1 MSRYLSGFGSQ
12 IKACVGD
19 EIAMKEYQTE
29 NIRNVALVGHQS
41 CGKTSLVEAFLHSTG
56 ATSRMGHISESNM
69 VSDWDDEEKERGLS
83 LSTSLVPV
91 EFNDIKI
98 NVLDTPGFT
107 DFQGEL
113 KNAILAA
120 DSVIVVVDAVAGVE
134 VGTELAWE
142 YARISEQPII
152 VVINKMDRDNANYEV
167 VLDQLRSQFD
177 DYKFIPI
184 MLPVGQQADF
194 EGVANALTQKAYLG
208 AGADRSDLPDA
219 YADALEE
226 AHMELMEAAAE
237 ADDELLEKYFEEE
250 TLSFDEIRD
259 GMRKA
264 SRSPELK
271 TVPVFTASA
280 TENIGTIPLLEALVA
295 YTTAPNER
303 RVNIMR
309 GEEADVLGSPHAD
322 DDPLVAYVFKTLNDR
337 FVGTLNYFRIFSGT
351 ISSDGRYTNSNSGAD
366 ERFNSLFVMRGKEQL
381 PINTLHAGDIGVVA
395 KLTETK
401 TGDTFV
407 DADSNVRVVA
417 PDFPAPL
424 YMLAVAPRGQADSA
438 KMGPTLSNL
447 CDADPTL
454 RWRQDGDTRQTV
466 LEGMGQIHL
475 DVTLKRAEAL
485 GVGIDTDMPKV
496 PYRETITGNAESSY
510 THKKQTGGAGQYGRV
525 DLKIEPTIE
534 GFEFE
539 SSVFGGAISQQFVSS
554 TEKGI
559 RAVLPDGVIAG
570 FPVERVKVNV
580 FDGKEHPVDSK
591 DIAFQIAGREA
602 FREAFRK
609 AKPVLLE
616 PIMDVKITVPE
627 SMMGDIMSDLN
638 TRRGRVQGMD
648 TIGIKSVVT
657 AEVPLAE
664 MLRYGN
670 DLRSM
675 TGGRGIYTM
684 DFNRYDRVPSYV
696 QDDIIAEV
704 KAEAA
709 Q

>member
-1 MSRYLSGFGSQ
+1 M
-12 IKACVGD
+12 KA
-19 EIAMKEYQTE
+19 YQTE

-41 CGKTSLVEAFLHSTG
+41 CGKTSLVEALLYSTG
-56 ATSRMGHISESNM
+56 ATTRMGHISEKNM
-69 VSDWDDEEKERGLS
+69 ISDWDDEERERGLS
-83 LSTSLVPV
+83 LSTSLAPV
-91 EFNDIKI
+91 EFDNVKI
-98 NVLDTPGFT
+98 NIMDTPGFT

-113 KNAILAA
+113 KNAILVA
-120 DSVIVVVDAVAGVE
+120 DSVVVVVDAVSGVE

-142 YARISEQPII
+142 YARATEQPVI
-152 VVINKMDRDNANYEV
+152 VVINKMDRENANFEQ
-167 VLDQLRSQFD
+167 VLEQLRSQFE
-177 DYKFIPI
+177 DYKFIPV
-184 MLPVGQQADF
+184 MLPIGAQADF
-194 EGVANALTQKAYLG
+194 KGVANALTQKAYYQEG
-208 AGADRSDLPDA
+208 ATPADLPDE

-226 AHMELMEAAAE
+226 ANMELMEAAAE

-250 TLSFDEIRD
+250 TLSFDEIRQ
-259 GMRKA
+259 GMRQA

-271 TVPVFTASA
+271 TVPVFATSA
-280 TENIGTIPLLEALVA
+280 TENIGTVPLLEALVA
-295 YTTAPNER
+295 YASSPAER

-309 GEEADVLGSPHAD
+309 GDDPDVLQPPQSD
-322 DDPLVAYVFKTLNDR
+322 EDPLAAYVFKTLNDR
-337 FVGTLNYFRIFSGT
+337 YVGTLNYFRIFSGA
-351 ISSDGRYTNSNSGAD
+351 ISSDGRNLNGNSGAE
-366 ERFNSLFVMRGKEQL
+366 ERFNSLFVMRGKEQM
-381 PINTLHAGDIGVVA
+381 PVDKLHAGDIGVVA
-395 KLTETK
+395 KLTNTK

-407 DADSNVRVVA
+407 DADASIRVA
-417 PDFPAPL
+417 KPDFPAPL
-424 YMLAVAPRGQADSA
+424 YMLAVTPRAQADSA

-447 CDADPTL
+447 CDSDPTL

-475 DVTLKRAEAL
+475 EVTLKRAESL
-485 GVGIDTDMPKV
+485 GVNIDTDMPRV
-496 PYRETITGNAESSY
+496 PYRETITSNAEASY

-525 DLKIEPTIE
+525 DLKVEPNPE

-570 FPVERVKVNV
+570 FPVERVKVNI

-602 FREAFRK
+602 FRDAFRK

-627 SMMGDIMSDLN
+627 TMMGDVMSDLN

-648 TIGIKSVVT
+648 TIGFKSVVT

-675 TGGRGIYTM
+675 SGGRGIYTM
-684 DFNRYDRVPSYV
+684 DFNRYDRVPTYV
-696 QDDIIAEV
+696 QDEIIAEV
-704 KAEAA
+704 QAAAA

>member
-1 MSRYLSGFGSQ
+1 M
-12 IKACVGD
+12 KA
-19 EIAMKEYQTE
+19 YQTE

-41 CGKTSLVEAFLHSTG
+41 CGKTSLVEALLFCTG
-56 ATSRMGHISESNM
+56 ATTRMGHISEKNM
-69 VSDWDDEEKERGLS
+69 LSDWDDEEKERGLS
-83 LSTSLVPV
+83 LSTSLAPV
-91 EFNDIKI
+91 EFNDVKI
-98 NVLDTPGFT
+98 NILDTPGFT

-113 KNAILAA
+113 KNAIMVA
-120 DSVIVVVDAVAGVE
+120 DSVVVVVDAVSGVE

-142 YARISEQPII
+142 YARASEQPIM
-152 VVINKMDRDNANYEV
+152 VVINKMDRDNANFEQ
-167 VLDQLRSQFD
+167 VLEQLRSQFEE
-177 DYKFIPI
+177 YKFIPV
-184 MLPVGQQADF
+184 MLPLGEGASF
-194 EGVANALTQKAYLG
+194 TGVANALTQKAYLAEG
-208 AGADRSDLPDA
+208 AEPSELPA
-219 YADALEE
+219 EYADALEE
-226 AHMELMEAAAE
+226 ANMELMEAAAE
-237 ADDELLEKYFEEE
+237 ADDDLLEKYFEEE
-250 TLSFDEIRD
+250 MLSFDEVRQ
-259 GMRKA
+259 GMRQA

-271 TVPVFTASA
+271 TVPVFATSA
-280 TENIGTIPLLEALVA
+280 TENIGTVPLMEALVA
-295 YTTAPNER
+295 YASSPAER

-309 GEEADVLGSPHAD
+309 GDEPDVLQPPQAD
-322 DDPLVAYVFKTLNDR
+322 DNPLAAYVFKTLNDR

-351 ISSDGRYTNSNSGAD
+351 ISSDGRNLNASSGAD
-366 ERFNSLFVMRGKEQL
+366 ERFNSLFVMRGKEQM
-381 PINTLHAGDIGVVA
+381 PMKVLHAGDIGVVA
-395 KLTETK
+395 KLTNTK

-407 DADSNVRVVA
+407 DSDASIRVIA

-424 YMLAVAPRGQADSA
+424 YMLAVAPRAQADSA

-475 DVTLKRAEAL
+475 EVTLQRAASL
-485 GVGIDTDMPKV
+485 GVNIDTDMPKV

-525 DLKIEPTIE
+525 DLKVEPAPE

-539 SSVFGGAISQQFVSS
+539 SSVFGGAISQQFVAS

-570 FPVERVKVNV
+570 FPVERIKVNV

-648 TIGIKSVVT
+648 TIGFKSVVT
-657 AEVPLAE
+657 AEAPLAE

-675 TGGRGIYTM
+675 TGGRGIYAM
-684 DFNRYDRVPSYV
+684 DFNRYDRVPAYV
-696 QDDIIAEV
+696 QDDIIAAVE
-704 KAEAA
+704 AETA
-709 Q
+709 

>member
-1 MSRYLSGFGSQ
+1 MN
-12 IKACVGD
+12 
-19 EIAMKEYQTE
+19 EYQSE
-29 NIRNVALVGHQS
+29 KIRNVALVGHQS
-41 CGKTSLVEAFLHSTG
+41 CGKTSLVEALLFSCG
-56 ATSRMGHISESNM
+56 ATTRLGNISEGNM
-69 VSDWDDEEKERGLS
+69 VSDWDDEEKDRGLS

-91 EFNDIKI
+91 EFDETKI

-113 KNAILAA
+113 KNAIRVA
-120 DSVIVVVDAVAGVE
+120 DAVIVVVDAVSGVE

-142 YARISEQPII
+142 YARAYEQPII
-152 VVINKMDRDNANYEV
+152 VVINKMDRDNANYEE
-167 VLDQLRSQFD
+167 VLEQLRNQFD
-177 DYKFIPI
+177 DYKFVPI
-184 MLPVGQQADF
+184 MLPIGQEADF
-194 EGVANALTQKAYLG
+194 KGVANALTQKAYYE
-208 AGADRSDLPDA
+208 AGSERSDLPDD
-219 YADALEE
+219 YVDDLEE

-237 ADDELLEKYFEEE
+237 ADDALLEKYFEEE
-250 TLSFDEIRD
+250 TLSFDEIRE

-271 TVPVFTASA
+271 TVPVFAASS

-295 YTTAPNER
+295 YTTAPTER
-303 RVNIMR
+303 SVRITR
-309 GEEADVLGSPHAD
+309 GDELDVLEDPHSD
-322 DDPLVAYVFKTLNDR
+322 DGPLAAYVFKTLNDR

-351 ISSDGRYTNSNSGAD
+351 MSNDGRYHNANSGED
-366 ERFNSLFVMRGKEQL
+366 ERFNSLFVMRGKEQI
-381 PINTLHAGDIGVVA
+381 PVQTLHAGDIGVVA
-395 KLTETK
+395 KLTDTK
-401 TGDTFV
+401 TGDTF
-407 DADSNVRVVA
+407 ADNGSEVRIA
-417 PDFPAPL
+417 PPEFPAPL
-424 YMLAVAPRGQADSA
+424 YMVAVAPRAQADSA

-454 RWRQDGDTRQTV
+454 RWRQDRDTRQTV

-475 DVTLKRAEAL
+475 DVTLKRAASL
-485 GVGIDTDMPKV
+485 GVNIDTDMPKV

-525 DLKIEPTIE
+525 DLKVEPAGE

-559 RAVLPDGVIAG
+559 RGVLSDGVIAG
-570 FPVERVKVNV
+570 YPVERVKVIV

-602 FREAFRK
+602 FRAAFRK

-616 PIMDVKITVPE
+616 PIMDVRITVPE
-627 SMMGDIMSDLN
+627 AMMGDIMSDLN

-648 TIGIKSVVT
+648 TVGFKSVVT

-684 DFNRYDRVPSYV
+684 DFNRYDRVPTYV
-696 QDDIIAEV
+696 QEEIVAEV
-704 KAEAA
+704 EAA
-709 Q
+709 AEQ

>member
-1 MSRYLSGFGSQ
+1 
-12 IKACVGD
+12 
-19 EIAMKEYQTE
+19 MKEYQTE
-29 NIRNVALVGHQS
+29 NIRNVALVGHQG
-41 CGKTSLVEAFLHSTG
+41 CGKTSLVEALLYSTG
-56 ATSRMGHISESNM
+56 ATTRMGHISENNM
-69 VSDWDDEEKERGLS
+69 ISDWDDEERERGLS
-83 LSTSLVPV
+83 LSTSLVPI
-91 EFNDIKI
+91 EFDDVKI
-98 NVLDTPGFT
+98 NIMDTPGFT

-113 KNAILAA
+113 RNAILVA
-120 DSVIVVVDAVAGVE
+120 DSVVVVVDAVSGVE

-142 YARISEQPII
+142 YARASEQPVI
-152 VVINKMDRDNANYEV
+152 VVINKMDRENANYEQ
-167 VLDQLRSQFD
+167 VLEQLQSQFE
-177 DYKFIPI
+177 DYKFIPV
-184 MLPVGQQADF
+184 MLPIGAGAGFNGVG
-194 EGVANALTQKAYLG
+194 NALTQKAYFAEG
-208 AGADRSDLPDA
+208 ATPADLPA
-219 YADALEE
+219 EYADALEE
-226 AHMELMEAAAE
+226 ANMELMEAAAE

-250 TLSFDEIRD
+250 TLSFDEIRR
-259 GMRKA
+259 GMRLA

-271 TVPVFTASA
+271 TVPVFATSA
-280 TENIGTIPLLEALVA
+280 TENIGTVPLLEALVA
-295 YTTAPNER
+295 YASSPAER

-309 GEEADVLGSPHAD
+309 GDDADVMQPPQCD
-322 DDPLVAYVFKTLNDR
+322 DAPLAAYVFKTLNDR
-337 FVGTLNYFRIFSGT
+337 YVGTLNYFRIFSGT
-351 ISSDGRYTNSNSGAD
+351 ISSDGRNLNGNSGTE

-381 PINTLHAGDIGVVA
+381 PVSKLYAGDIGVVA
-395 KLTETK
+395 KLTNTK

-407 DADSNVRVVA
+407 DSDASIRVA
-417 PDFPAPL
+417 KPDFPAPL
-424 YMLAVAPRGQADSA
+424 YMLAVAPRAQTDSA
-438 KMGPTLSNL
+438 KMGPTLSSL

-475 DVTLKRAEAL
+475 EVTLKRAESL
-485 GVGIDTDMPKV
+485 GVNIDTDMPRV
-496 PYRETITGNAESSY
+496 PYRETITSNAESSY

-525 DLKIEPTIE
+525 DLKVEPTPE

-539 SSVFGGAISQQFVSS
+539 SSVFGGAISQQFVAS

-570 FPVERVKVNV
+570 YPVERVKVNI

-602 FREAFRK
+602 FRAAFRK

-627 SMMGDIMSDLN
+627 TMMGDIMSDLN

-648 TIGIKSVVT
+648 TIGFKSVVT

-675 TGGRGIYTM
+675 SGGRGIYTM
-684 DFNRYDRVPSYV
+684 DFNRYDRVPGYV
-696 QDDIIAEV
+696 QDEIIAEV
-704 KAEAA
+704 EAA
-709 Q
+709 AAQ

>member
-1 MSRYLSGFGSQ
+1 
-12 IKACVGD
+12 
-19 EIAMKEYQTE
+19 MKEYQTE
-29 NIRNVALVGHQS
+29 NIRNVALVGHQG
-41 CGKTSLVEAFLHSTG
+41 CGKTSLVEALLYSTG
-56 ATSRMGHISESNM
+56 ASTRMGNISEKNM
-69 VSDWDDEEKERGLS
+69 ISDWDDEERERGLS
-83 LSTSLVPV
+83 LSTSLAPV
-91 EFNDIKI
+91 EFNDVKI

-113 KNAILAA
+113 RNSILAA
-120 DSVIVVVDAVAGVE
+120 DSVVVVVDAVSGVE

-142 YARISEQPII
+142 YARASEQPII
-152 VVINKMDRDNANYEV
+152 VVINKMDRENVDFDA
-167 VLDQLRSQFD
+167 VLEQLRLQFD
-177 DYKFIPI
+177 DYKFIPV
-184 MLPVGQQADF
+184 MLPIGAESDF
-194 EGVANALTQKAYLG
+194 KGVANALTQKAYYE
-208 AGADRSDLPDA
+208 AGADRADLPAD
-219 YADALEE
+219 YADDVEA
-226 AHMELMEAAAE
+226 AHMELLEAAAE

-250 TLSFDEIRD
+250 TLSFDEIRE
-259 GMRKA
+259 GLRKA

-271 TVPVFTASA
+271 TVPVFATSA
-280 TENIGTIPLLEALVA
+280 TKNIGTIPLLEALMH
-295 YTTAPNER
+295 YTSSPAER
-303 RVNIMR
+303 RVKVTR
-309 GEEADVLGSPHAD
+309 GDEAALLTPPHSDA
-322 DDPLVAYVFKTLNDR
+322 DPLVAYVFKTINDR
-337 FVGTLNYFRIFSGT
+337 YVGTLNYFRVFSGT
-351 ISSDGRYTNSNSGAD
+351 ISSDGRNLNANSGAM

-381 PINTLHAGDIGVVA
+381 PVAKLHAGDIGVVA
-395 KLTETK
+395 KLSATK

-407 DADSNVRVVA
+407 DTDTEVRVTA
-417 PDFPAPL
+417 PEFPAPL
-424 YMLAVAPRGQADSA
+424 YMLAVRPRAQADSA

-475 DVTLKRAEAL
+475 DVMLKRAESL
-485 GVGIDTDMPKV
+485 GVNIDTDMPKV
-496 PYRETITGNAESSY
+496 PYRETITADAESSY

-525 DLKIEPTIE
+525 DLKVEPTPE
-534 GFEFE
+534 AFEFE
-539 SSVFGGAISQQFVSS
+539 SSVFGGAISQQFVAS

-602 FREAFRK
+602 FRAAFRK

-616 PIMDVKITVPE
+616 PIMDVRITVPE
-627 SMMGDIMSDLN
+627 TMMGDIMSDLN

-648 TIGIKSVVT
+648 TIGIKSIVT

-675 TGGRGIYTM
+675 TGGRGIYAM
-684 DFNRYDRVPSYV
+684 DFNRYDRVPTHV
-696 QDDIIAEV
+696 QEDIIKAVEAESN
-704 KAEAA
+704 
-709 Q
+709 

>member
-1 MSRYLSGFGSQ
+1 
-12 IKACVGD
+12 
-19 EIAMKEYQTE
+19 MKEYQTE

-41 CGKTSLVEAFLHSTG
+41 CGKTSLVEALLYCTG
-56 ATSRMGHISESNM
+56 ATTRMGNISESNM
-69 VSDWDDEEKERGLS
+69 VSDWDEEERERGLS

-91 EFNDIKI
+91 EFNDFKI

-113 KNAILAA
+113 RNSILAA
-120 DSVIVVVDAVAGVE
+120 DSVIVVVDAVSGVE

-142 YARISEQPII
+142 YARASEQPII
-152 VVINKMDRDNANYEV
+152 VVINKMDRDNADYDT
-167 VLDQLRSQFD
+167 VLEQLRGQFE

-184 MLPVGQQADF
+184 MLPIGQEASF
-194 EGVANALTQKAYLG
+194 KGVANALTQKAYYE
-208 AGADRSDLPDA
+208 AGGERSDLPDE
-219 YADALEE
+219 YADALEM
-226 AHMELMEAAAE
+226 AHMELLEAAAE
-237 ADDELLEKYFEEE
+237 ADDALLEKYFEEE
-250 TLSFDEIRD
+250 TLSFEEIRE

-264 SRSPELK
+264 SRSPDLK
-271 TVPVFTASA
+271 TVPVFVTSA
-280 TENIGTIPLLEALVA
+280 TQNIGTIPLLEALVA
-295 YTTAPNER
+295 YTSSPADR
-303 RVNIMR
+303 RVYVTR
-309 GEEADVLGSPHAD
+309 AEEPEQLQPPHSD
-322 DDPLVAYVFKTLNDR
+322 GDPLVAYVFKTLNDR

-351 ISSDGRYTNSNSGAD
+351 ISSDGRNINANSGSD
-366 ERFNSLFVMRGKEQL
+366 ERFNSLFVMSGKEQL
-381 PINTLHAGDIGVVA
+381 PVKKLQAGDIGVVA
-395 KLTETK
+395 KLTATK

-407 DADSNVRVVA
+407 DSDTSLRVTT

-424 YMLAVAPRGQADSA
+424 YMLAVTPRTQADSA

-475 DVTLKRAEAL
+475 EVTLKRAEAL
-485 GVGIDTDMPKV
+485 GVSIDTDMPRV
-496 PYRETITGNAESSY
+496 PYRETITSNAESSY

-525 DLKIEPTIE
+525 DLKVEPVPE
-534 GFEFE
+534 GFEFV

-554 TEKGI
+554 SEKGI
-559 RAVLPDGVIAG
+559 RAVLPTGVIAG
-570 FPVERVKVNV
+570 FPVERIKVIV

-602 FREAFRK
+602 FRAAFRK
-609 AKPVLLE
+609 ANPVLLE

-648 TIGIKSVVT
+648 TIGNKSVVT

-684 DFNRYDRVPSYV
+684 DFNRYDRMPTYI
-696 QDDIIAEV
+696 QDEIIAEV
-704 KAEAA
+704 EAGTE
-709 Q
+709 

>member
-1 MSRYLSGFGSQ
+1 
-12 IKACVGD
+12 
-19 EIAMKEYQTE
+19 MKEYQTG

-41 CGKTSLVEAFLHSTG
+41 CGKTSLVEALLYNTG
-56 ATSRMGHISESNM
+56 ATTRMGHISEKNM
-69 VSDWDDEEKERGLS
+69 VSDWDDEERERGLS
-83 LSTSLVPV
+83 LSTSLAPV
-91 EFNDIKI
+91 EFNDVKI
-98 NVLDTPGFT
+98 NIMDTPGFT

-113 KNAILAA
+113 KNSILVA
-120 DSVIVVVDAVAGVE
+120 DSVVVVVDAVSGVE

-142 YARISEQPII
+142 YARATEQPVM
-152 VVINKMDRDNANYEV
+152 VVINKMDRENANFDQ
-167 VLDQLRSQFD
+167 VLEQLRSQFE
-177 DYKFIPI
+177 DYKFIPV
-184 MLPVGQQADF
+184 MLPIGAEGNFQGVG
-194 EGVANALTQKAYLG
+194 NALTQKAYFAEG
-208 AGADRSDLPDA
+208 SSPAELPDE
-219 YADALEE
+219 YADSLEE
-226 AHMELMEAAAE
+226 ANMELMEAAAE

-250 TLSFDEIRD
+250 TLSFDEIRE

-271 TVPVFTASA
+271 TVPVFAASA
-280 TENIGTIPLLEALVA
+280 TENIGTVPLMEALVA
-295 YTTAPNER
+295 YAASPAER

-309 GEEADVLGSPHAD
+309 GDDSDVLPPPQTDGA
-322 DDPLVAYVFKTLNDR
+322 PLAAYVFKTLNDR

-351 ISSDGRYTNSNSGAD
+351 ISSDGRNLNGNSGTE
-366 ERFNSLFVMRGKEQL
+366 ERFNSLFVMRGKEQM
-381 PINTLHAGDIGVVA
+381 PVDKLHAGDIGVVA
-395 KLTETK
+395 KLTNTK

-407 DADSNVRVVA
+407 DSDASIRVA
-417 PDFPAPL
+417 KPDFPAPL
-424 YMLAVAPRGQADSA
+424 YMLAVTPRAQADSA

-475 DVTLKRAEAL
+475 EVTLKRAESL
-485 GVGIDTDMPKV
+485 GVNIDTDMPKV
-496 PYRETITGNAESSY
+496 PYRETITSNAESSY

-525 DLKIEPTIE
+525 DLKVEPTPE

-539 SSVFGGAISQQFVSS
+539 SSVFGGAISQQFVAS

-570 FPVERVKVNV
+570 YPVERVKVNV

-627 SMMGDIMSDLN
+627 TMMGDVMSDLN

-648 TIGIKSVVT
+648 TMGFRSVVT

-675 TGGRGIYTM
+675 SGGRGIYTM
-684 DFNRYDRVPSYV
+684 DFNRYDRVPTYV
-696 QDDIIAEV
+696 QDEIIAEV
-704 KAEAA
+704 EAA
-709 Q
+709 AAQ

>member
-1 MSRYLSGFGSQ
+1 M
-12 IKACVGD
+12 KA
-19 EIAMKEYQTE
+19 YQTE

-41 CGKTSLVEAFLHSTG
+41 CGKTSLVEALLYSTG
-56 ATSRMGHISESNM
+56 ATTRMGHISEKNM
-69 VSDWDDEEKERGLS
+69 ISDWDDEERERGLS
-83 LSTSLVPV
+83 LSTTLAPV
-91 EFNDIKI
+91 EFNDVKI
-98 NVLDTPGFT
+98 NILDTPGFT

-113 KNAILAA
+113 KNSILVA
-120 DSVIVVVDAVAGVE
+120 DSVVVVVDAVSGVE

-142 YARISEQPII
+142 YARVTEQPVI
-152 VVINKMDRDNANYEV
+152 VVINKMDRENADFEQ
-167 VLDQLRSQFD
+167 VLEQLRSQFE
-177 DYKFIPI
+177 DYKFIPV
-184 MLPVGQQADF
+184 MLPIGAEADF
-194 EGVANALTQKAYLG
+194 KGVGNALTQKAYYEEG
-208 AGADRSDLPDA
+208 STPADLPA
-219 YADALEE
+219 EYADALEE
-226 AHMELMEAAAE
+226 ANMELMEAAAE

-250 TLSFDEIRD
+250 TLSFDEIRE

-271 TVPVFTASA
+271 TVPVFATSA
-280 TENIGTIPLLEALVA
+280 TENIGAVPLLEALVA
-295 YTTAPNER
+295 YASSPAER

-309 GEEADVLGSPHAD
+309 GGDPDVLQPPQSD
-322 DDPLVAYVFKTLNDR
+322 DDPLAAYVFKTLNDR
-337 FVGTLNYFRIFSGT
+337 FVGTLNYFRIFAGA
-351 ISSDGRYTNSNSGAD
+351 ISSDGRNLNGNSGTV

-381 PINTLHAGDIGVVA
+381 PVDKLHAGDIGVVA
-395 KLTETK
+395 KLTNTK

-407 DADSNVRVVA
+407 DSDDGIRVA
-417 PDFPAPL
+417 KPDFPAPL
-424 YMLAVAPRGQADSA
+424 YMLAVTPRAQADSA

-447 CDADPTL
+447 CDSDPTL

-475 DVTLKRAEAL
+475 EVTLKRAESL
-485 GVGIDTDMPKV
+485 GVNIDTHMPKV
-496 PYRETITGNAESSY
+496 PYRETITSNAESSY

-525 DLKIEPTIE
+525 DLKVEPTPE

-539 SSVFGGAISQQFVSS
+539 SSIFGGAISQQFVAS

-570 FPVERVKVNV
+570 YPVERVKVNI

-602 FREAFRK
+602 FRDAFRK

-616 PIMDVKITVPE
+616 PIMDVRITVPE
-627 SMMGDIMSDLN
+627 TMMGDVMSDLN

-648 TIGIKSVVT
+648 TIGFKSVVT

-675 TGGRGIYTM
+675 SGGRGIYTM
-684 DFNRYDRVPSYV
+684 DFNRYDRVPAYV
-696 QDDIIAEV
+696 QDEIIAEV
-704 KAEAA
+704 AAAAA

>member
-1 MSRYLSGFGSQ
+1 MN
-12 IKACVGD
+12 
-19 EIAMKEYQTE
+19 EYQSDK
-29 NIRNVALVGHQS
+29 IRNVALVGHQS
-41 CGKTSLVEAFLHSTG
+41 SGKTSLVEALLYSTG
-56 ATSRMGHISESNM
+56 ASTRQGHISEQNM
-69 VSDWDDEEKERGLS
+69 ISDWDDEERERGLS
-83 LSTSLVPV
+83 LSTSLAPV
-91 EFNDIKI
+91 EFQDYKI
-98 NVLDTPGFT
+98 NIMDTPGFT

-113 KNAILAA
+113 KNAILVA
-120 DSVIVVVDAVAGVE
+120 DSVIVVIDAVAGVE

-142 YARISEQPII
+142 FARLCEQPII
-152 VVINKMDRDNANYEV
+152 VVINKMDRENADYEG
-167 VLDQLRSQFD
+167 VLDQLRGQFD
-177 DYKFIPI
+177 DYKFIPVA
-184 MLPVGQQADF
+184 LPINQGGAF
-194 EGVANALTQKAYLG
+194 TGIANALTQKAYFG
-208 AGADRSDLPDA
+208 VGEERADLPGD

-226 AHMELMEAAAE
+226 ANMELMEAAAE
-237 ADDELLEKYFEEE
+237 ADDALLEKYFEEE
-250 TLSFDEIRD
+250 TLSFDEIRA

-264 SRSPELK
+264 SQSPVLK
-271 TVPVFTASA
+271 TVPVFAASA

-295 YTTAPNER
+295 YTTAPAER
-303 RVNIMR
+303 SVNIQR
-309 GEEADVLGSPHAD
+309 GDEADTLAAPQTDS
-322 DDPLVAYVFKTLNDR
+322 DPLVAYVFKTLNDR
-337 FVGTLNYFRIFSGT
+337 FVGTLNYFRIFAGS
-351 ISSDGRYTNSNSGAD
+351 ISSDGRNINARSGVD
-366 ERFNSLFVMRGKEQL
+366 ERFNALFTMRGKEQF
-381 PINTLHAGDIGVVA
+381 PAKVLHAGDIGVVA
-395 KLTETK
+395 KLSDTK

-407 DADSNVRVVA
+407 DQDTSLQVVA

-424 YMLAVAPRGQADSA
+424 YMLAVNPRGQADSA

-475 DVTLKRAEAL
+475 EVTLKRAESL
-485 GVGIDTDMPKV
+485 GVHIDTTMPKV

-525 DLKIEPTIE
+525 DLKVAPADE

-570 FPVERVKVNV
+570 FPVERIKVNV

-602 FREAFRK
+602 FRAAFRK

-616 PIMDVKITVPE
+616 PIMDVRITVPE
-627 SMMGDIMSDLN
+627 TMMGDIMSDLN

-648 TIGIKSVVT
+648 TVGIKSVVT

-684 DFNRYDRVPSYV
+684 DFNRYDRVPTYV
-696 QDDIIAEV
+696 QDEIIAA
-704 KAEAA
+704 AEAEDD
-709 Q
+709 

>member
-1 MSRYLSGFGSQ
+1 
-12 IKACVGD
+12 
-19 EIAMKEYQTE
+19 MKEYQSE

-41 CGKTSLVEAFLHSTG
+41 CGKTSLVEALLYCSG
-56 ATSRMGHISESNM
+56 ATTRLGHISEGNM
-69 VSDWDDEEKERGLS
+69 VSDWEDEERERGLS
-83 LSTSLVPV
+83 LSTALVPV
-91 EFNDIKI
+91 EFDDTKI

-113 KNAILAA
+113 KNAICAA
-120 DSVIVVVDAVAGVE
+120 DAVIVVVDAVSGVE
-134 VGTELAWE
+134 VGTELAWD
-142 YARISEQPII
+142 YARTYEQPII
-152 VVINKMDRDNANYEV
+152 AVINKMDRDNADFDEA
-167 VLDQLRSQFD
+167 LDQLRGQFG
-177 DYKFIPI
+177 DYKFVPV
-184 MLPVGQQADF
+184 MLPIGGEAKF
-194 EGVANALTQKAYLG
+194 KGVANALNQKALLG
-208 AGADRSDLPDA
+208 AGGERSDLPDE

-226 AHMELMEAAAE
+226 AHMDLMEAAAE
-237 ADDELLEKYFEEE
+237 ADDDLLEKYFEEE
-250 TLSFDEIRD
+250 TLSADEIRD

-264 SRSPELK
+264 SRSPDLK
-271 TVPVFTASA
+271 TVPVFATSA
-280 TENIGTIPLLEALVA
+280 TENIGTIPLMEALIA
-295 YTTAPNER
+295 YTAAPTER
-303 RVNIMR
+303 QINIMR
-309 GEEADVLGSPHAD
+309 GEEADVMEAPQSDEG
-322 DDPLVAYVFKTLNDR
+322 PLAAYVFKTLNDR

-351 ISSDGRYTNSNSGAD
+351 ISSDGRYHNANSGAS

-381 PINTLHAGDIGVVA
+381 PATVLHAGDIGVVA
-395 KLTETK
+395 KLNETK

-407 DADSNVRVVA
+407 DAGSDIRVAA
-417 PDFPAPL
+417 PEFPAPL
-424 YMLAVAPRGQADSA
+424 YMVAVAPRAQADSA

-454 RWRQDGDTRQTV
+454 RWRQDADTRQTV

-475 DVTLKRAEAL
+475 DVTLKRAESL
-485 GVGIDTDMPKV
+485 GVNIDTDMPKV

-525 DLKIEPTIE
+525 DLKVEPSGE
-534 GFEFE
+534 NFEFE
-539 SSVFGGAISQQFVSS
+539 SSVFGGAISQQFVAS

-559 RAVLPDGVIAG
+559 RAVLADGVIAG
-570 FPVERVKVNV
+570 YPVERIKVNV

-602 FREAFRK
+602 FRAAFRK

-616 PIMDVKITVPE
+616 PIMDVKIIVPE
-627 SMMGDIMSDLN
+627 TMMGDIMSDLN

-648 TIGIKSVVT
+648 TVGIKSVVT

-684 DFNRYDRVPSYV
+684 LFNRYDRVPSYV
-696 QDDIIAEV
+696 QDELV
-704 KAEAA
+704 AEATA
-709 Q
+709 AVE

>member
-1 MSRYLSGFGSQ
+1 
-12 IKACVGD
+12 
-19 EIAMKEYQTE
+19 MKEYQSE

-41 CGKTSLVEAFLHSTG
+41 CGKTSLVEALLYSCG
-56 ATSRMGHISESNM
+56 ATTRLGNISESNM
-69 VSDWDDEEKERGLS
+69 VSDWDDEEKDRGLS

-91 EFNDIKI
+91 EFDGIKI

-113 KNAILAA
+113 KNAIRVA
-120 DSVIVVVDAVAGVE
+120 DAVIVVVDAVSGVE

-142 YARISEQPII
+142 YARAYEQPII
-152 VVINKMDRDNANYEV
+152 AVINKMDRDNANYEE
-167 VLDQLRSQFD
+167 VLDQLRNQFD
-177 DYKFIPI
+177 DYKFVPI
-184 MLPVGQQADF
+184 MLPIGEQADF
-194 EGVANALTQKAYLG
+194 KGVANALTQKAYYE
-208 AGADRSDLPDA
+208 AGGERADLPDE

-250 TLSFDEIRD
+250 TLSFDEIRA

-271 TVPVFTASA
+271 TVPVFALSS
-280 TENIGTIPLLEALVA
+280 TENIGTIPLMEALVA
-295 YTTAPNER
+295 YTTAPTGR
-303 RVNIMR
+303 SVRILR
-309 GEEADVLGSPHAD
+309 GEEADALPGPQSD
-322 DDPLVAYVFKTLNDR
+322 DGPLVAYVFKTLNDR
-337 FVGTLNYFRIFSGT
+337 FVGTLNYFRIFSGKM
-351 ISSDGRYTNSNSGAD
+351 SSDGRYRNVISGED
-366 ERFNSLFVMRGKEQL
+366 ERFNSLFLMRGKEQM
-381 PINTLHAGDIGVVA
+381 PVQTLHAGDIGVVA

-401 TGDTFV
+401 TGDTF
-407 DADSNVRVVA
+407 ADNGSDIA
-417 PDFPAPL
+417 IAPPDFPAPL
-424 YMLAVAPRGQADSA
+424 YMVSVRPRTQADSA

-454 RWRQDGDTRQTV
+454 RWRQDRDTRQTV

-475 DVTLKRAEAL
+475 DVTLKRAESL
-485 GVGIDTDMPKV
+485 GVSIDTDMPKV

-525 DLKIEPTIE
+525 DLKVEPTDDT
-534 GFEFE
+534 FEFE

-570 FPVERVKVNV
+570 YPVERVKVNV

-602 FREAFRK
+602 FRSAFRK

-616 PIMDVKITVPE
+616 PIMDVRITVPE
-627 SMMGDIMSDLN
+627 AMMGDIMSDLN

-648 TIGIKSVVT
+648 TIGFKSVIT

-675 TGGRGIYTM
+675 TGGRGIYAM
-684 DFNRYDRVPSYV
+684 DFNRYDRVPTYV
-696 QDDIIAEV
+696 QESIIADAAA
-704 KAEAA
+704 AE
-709 Q
+709 

>member
-1 MSRYLSGFGSQ
+1 MN
-12 IKACVGD
+12 
-19 EIAMKEYQTE
+19 EYQTE
-29 NIRNVALVGHQS
+29 DIRNVALVGHQS
-41 CGKTSLVEAFLHSTG
+41 CGKTSLVEALLYSTG
-56 ATSRMGHISESNM
+56 ATTRMGHISESNM

-83 LSTSLVPV
+83 LSTSLAPV
-91 EFNDIKI
+91 EFDNVKI

-120 DSVIVVVDAVAGVE
+120 DAVIVVVDAVAGVE

-142 YARISEQPII
+142 YARICEQPII
-152 VVINKMDRDNANYEV
+152 AVINKMDRDNADYES
-167 VLDQLRSQFD
+167 VLNQLRVQFN
-177 DYKFIPI
+177 DYKFIPV
-184 MLPVGQQADF
+184 MLPLGQQTNF
-194 EGVANALTQKAYLG
+194 KGVANALTQKAYLG
-208 AGADRSDLPDA
+208 DGAERSDLPDE
-219 YADALEE
+219 YVDTLEE
-226 AHMELMEAAAE
+226 ANMELMEAAAE

-250 TLSFDEIRD
+250 TLSFEEIRE

-271 TVPVFTASA
+271 TVPVFTLSA
-280 TENIGTIPLLEALVA
+280 TENIGTIPLMEALVA
-295 YTTAPNER
+295 YTTPPSER
-303 RVNIMR
+303 RVNIAR
-309 GEEADVLGSPHAD
+309 GEDADILPAPHAD
-322 DDPLVAYVFKTLNDR
+322 GDPLVAYVFKTLNDR
-337 FVGTLNYFRIFSGT
+337 FVGTLNYFRIFSGA
-351 ISSDGRYTNSNSGAD
+351 ISSDGRYTNANSGED

-381 PINTLHAGDIGVVA
+381 PVKTLHAGDIGVVA
-395 KLTETK
+395 KLTDTK

-407 DADSNVRVVA
+407 DADSEVRVAA

-424 YMLAVAPRGQADSA
+424 YMLAVNPRTQADSA

-454 RWRQDGDTRQTV
+454 RWRQDRDTRQTV

-475 DVTLKRAEAL
+475 DVTLKRAESL

-496 PYRETITGNAESSY
+496 PYRETITTNAESSY

-525 DLKIEPTIE
+525 DLKVEPTPE

-539 SSVFGGAISQQFVSS
+539 SSVFGGAISQQFVAS

-570 FPVERVKVNV
+570 YPVERIKVNV

-616 PIMDVKITVPE
+616 PIMDVNITVPE
-627 SMMGDIMSDLN
+627 SMMGDIMGDLN

-648 TIGIKSVVT
+648 TVGIKSVVT

-684 DFNRYDRVPSYV
+684 DFNRYDRVPTHI
-696 QDDIIAEV
+696 QDEIIREV
-704 KAEAA
+704 ELEAA

>member
-1 MSRYLSGFGSQ
+1 MR
-12 IKACVGD
+12 
-19 EIAMKEYQTE
+19 EYQSE
-29 NIRNVALVGHQS
+29 RIRNVALVGHQS
-41 CGKTSLVEAFLHSTG
+41 CGKTSLVEALLFNTG
-56 ATSRMGHISESNM
+56 ATTRLGNISEKNM
-69 VSDWDDEEKERGLS
+69 VSDWDDEERERGLS

-91 EFNDIKI
+91 EFNETKI
-98 NVLDTPGFT
+98 NILDTPGFT

-113 KNAILAA
+113 KNAICVA
-120 DSVIVVVDAVAGVE
+120 DSVIVVVDAVSGVE

-142 YARISEQPII
+142 YARAYEQPII
-152 VVINKMDRDNANYEV
+152 VVINKMDRENANFEEV
-167 VLDQLRSQFD
+167 LGQLRGQFE
-177 DYKFIPI
+177 DYKFVPI
-184 MLPVGQQADF
+184 MLPIGPQGKF
-194 EGVANALTQKAYLG
+194 NGVANALTEKAYF
-208 AGADRSDLPDA
+208 ATGADRSDLPEE

-250 TLSFDEIRD
+250 TLSFDEIRE

-264 SRSPELK
+264 SRSPDLK
-271 TVPVFTASA
+271 TVPVFATSA
-280 TENIGTIPLLEALVA
+280 TENVGTIPLLEALIA
-295 YTTAPNER
+295 YTTAPTER
-303 RVNIMR
+303 QIKIMR
-309 GEEADVLGSPHAD
+309 GEEADVLEAPQSDEG
-322 DDPLVAYVFKTLNDR
+322 PLAAYVFKTLNDR
-337 FVGTLNYFRIFSGT
+337 FVGTLNYFRIFSGM
-351 ISSDGRYTNSNSGAD
+351 ISSDGRNLNGNSGTE
-366 ERFNSLFVMRGKEQL
+366 ERFNSLFVMRGKEQT
-381 PINTLHAGDIGVVA
+381 PTPVLHVGDIGVVA
-395 KLTETK
+395 KLTNTK

-407 DADSNVRVVA
+407 DSDRDLRIVA

-424 YMLAVAPRGQADSA
+424 YMVAVTPKTQADSA

-475 DVTLKRAEAL
+475 EVTLKRAEAL
-485 GVGIDTDMPKV
+485 GVSIDTDMPRL
-496 PYRETITGNAESSY
+496 PYRETITSNAESSY

-525 DLKIEPTIE
+525 DLKVEPTAE
-534 GFEFE
+534 NFEFQ

-554 TEKGI
+554 AEKGI
-559 RAVLPDGVIAG
+559 RAILADGVIAG
-570 FPVERVKVNV
+570 YPVERVRVIV

-602 FREAFRK
+602 FRAAFRK

-616 PIMDVKITVPE
+616 PIMDVRVTVPDT
-627 SMMGDIMSDLN
+627 MMGDIMSDLN

-648 TIGIKSVVT
+648 TIGNKSIVT

-675 TGGRGIYTM
+675 TGGRGIYVM
-684 DFNRYDRVPSYV
+684 DLNRYDRMPSYV
-696 QDDIIAEV
+696 QEEIV
-704 KAEAA
+704 AEAA
-709 Q
+709 TAAE

>member
-1 MSRYLSGFGSQ
+1 
-12 IKACVGD
+12 
-19 EIAMKEYQTE
+19 MKEYQSDK
-29 NIRNVALVGHQS
+29 IRNVALVGHQS
-41 CGKTSLVEAFLHSTG
+41 SGKTSLVEALLYNTG
-56 ATSRMGHISESNM
+56 ATTRQGHISEGNM
-69 VSDWDDEEKERGLS
+69 VSDWDDEERERSLS

-91 EFNDIKI
+91 EFQDHKI
-98 NVLDTPGFT
+98 NILDTPGFT

-113 KNAILAA
+113 KNAILVA
-120 DSVIVVVDAVAGVE
+120 DAVIVVVDAVAGVE

-142 YARISEQPII
+142 FARLCEQPIM
-152 VVINKMDRDNANYEV
+152 VVINKMDRDNADYDA
-167 VLDQLRSQFD
+167 VLEQLSGQFG
-177 DYKFIPI
+177 DYKFIPVA
-184 MLPVGQQADF
+184 LPIGHNAPFDGVG
-194 EGVANALTQKAYLG
+194 NALTQKAYFG
-208 AGADRSDLPDA
+208 AGAERVDLPA
-219 YADALEE
+219 EYADALEE
-226 AHMELMEAAAE
+226 ANMALMEAAAE
-237 ADDELLEKYFEEE
+237 ADDDLLEKYFEEE

-264 SRSPELK
+264 SRSTILK
-271 TVPVFTASA
+271 TVPVFAISA
-280 TENIGTIPLLEALVA
+280 TENIGTVPFLEALVA
-295 YTTAPNER
+295 YTTAPAER
-303 RVNIMR
+303 NVAIERA
-309 GEEADVLGSPHAD
+309 GEADTLAAPQSD

-351 ISSDGRYTNSNSGAD
+351 ISNDGRNINARSGAD
-366 ERFNSLFVMRGKEQL
+366 ERFNALFVMRGKEQF
-381 PINTLHAGDIGVVA
+381 PVKTLHAGDIGVVA
-395 KLTETK
+395 KLSDTK

-407 DADSNVRVVA
+407 DTDTSLRVTA

-424 YMLAVAPRGQADSA
+424 YMLAVNPRGQADSA

-454 RWRQDGDTRQTV
+454 RWRQDSDTRQTV

-475 DVTLKRAEAL
+475 EVTLKRAEAL
-485 GVGIDTDMPKV
+485 GVNIDTEMPKV
-496 PYRETITGNAESSY
+496 PYRETITGNADSSY

-525 DLKIEPTIE
+525 DLKVEPAE
-534 GFEFE
+534 DAFAFE
-539 SSVFGGAISQQFVSS
+539 SKVFGGAISQQFVSS

-570 FPVERVKVNV
+570 FPVERVKVIV

-602 FREAFRK
+602 FRAAFRK

-616 PIMDVKITVPE
+616 PIMDVRITVPE
-627 SMMGDIMSDLN
+627 AMMGDIMSDLN

-648 TIGIKSVVT
+648 TVGIKSIVT

-675 TGGRGIYTM
+675 SGGRGIYTM
-684 DFNRYDRVPSYV
+684 DFNRYDRVPAYV
-696 QDDIIAEV
+696 QDEIIAA
-704 KAEAA
+704 AESDEG
-709 Q
+709 

>member
-1 MSRYLSGFGSQ
+1 
-12 IKACVGD
+12 
-19 EIAMKEYQTE
+19 MKDYQTE

-41 CGKTSLVEAFLHSTG
+41 CGKTSLVEALLFSTG
-56 ATSRMGHISESNM
+56 ATTRMGHISEQNM
-69 VSDWDDEEKERGLS
+69 ISDWDDEEKERGLS

-91 EFNDIKI
+91 EFNDVKI

-113 KNAILAA
+113 KNAILVA
-120 DSVIVVVDAVAGVE
+120 DSVVVVVDAVSGVE

-142 YARISEQPII
+142 YARASEQPIM
-152 VVINKMDRDNANYEV
+152 VVINKMDRENADFEG
-167 VLDQLRSQFD
+167 VLEQLRSQFE
-177 DYKFIPI
+177 DYKFIPV
-184 MLPVGQQADF
+184 MLPLGQEADF
-194 EGVANALTQKAYLG
+194 QGVANALTQKAYLG
-208 AGADRSDLPDA
+208 DGSVASDLPDE

-226 AHMELMEAAAE
+226 ANMELMEAAAE

-250 TLSFDEIRD
+250 TLSFDEVRE

-271 TVPVFTASA
+271 TVPVFAASA
-280 TENIGTIPLLEALVA
+280 TENIATIPFLEALVA
-295 YTTAPNER
+295 YAGSPADR

-309 GEEADVLGSPHAD
+309 GDETDVLQPPQAD
-322 DDPLVAYVFKTLNDR
+322 GNPLAAYVFKTLNDR
-337 FVGTLNYFRIFSGT
+337 FVGTLNYFRVFSGK
-351 ISSDGRYTNSNSGAD
+351 ISSDGRNLNANSGAE
-366 ERFNSLFVMRGKEQL
+366 ERFNSLFVMRGKEQF
-381 PINTLHAGDIGVVA
+381 PVQELHAGDVGVVA
-395 KLTETK
+395 KLTDTK

-407 DADSNVRVVA
+407 DSDTSIRVVA

-424 YMLAVAPRGQADSA
+424 YMLAVAPRAQADSA

-475 DVTLKRAEAL
+475 EVTLKRAEAL
-485 GVGIDTDMPKV
+485 GVNVDTDMPKV
-496 PYRETITGNAESSY
+496 PYRETITGNAEASY

-525 DLKIEPTIE
+525 DLKIEPAQE

-539 SSVFGGAISQQFVSS
+539 SSVFGGAISQQFVAS

-570 FPVERVKVNV
+570 YPVERIKVNV

-602 FREAFRK
+602 FRDAFRK

-616 PIMDVKITVPE
+616 PIMDVKITVPD

-648 TIGIKSVVT
+648 TVGFRSVVT

-704 KAEAA
+704 EAA
-709 Q
+709 AAQ

>member
-1 MSRYLSGFGSQ
+1 
-12 IKACVGD
+12 
-19 EIAMKEYQTE
+19 MKEYQTE

-41 CGKTSLVEAFLHSTG
+41 CGKTSLIEALLYSTG
-56 ATSRMGHISESNM
+56 ASTRMGNISESNM
-69 VSDWDDEEKERGLS
+69 VSDWDDEERDRGLS

-91 EFNDIKI
+91 EFNDVKI

-120 DSVIVVVDAVAGVE
+120 DSVIVVVDAVSGVE

-142 YARISEQPII
+142 YARICEQPII
-152 VVINKMDRDNANYEV
+152 VVINKMDRENANFEQ
-167 VLDQLRSQFD
+167 VLDQLRGQFD
-177 DYKFIPI
+177 DYKFIRI
-184 MLPVGQQADF
+184 MLPVAHHSEF
-194 EGVANALTQKAYLG
+194 KGVANALTQKAYYG
-208 AGADRSDLPDA
+208 DGADRADLPDE

-237 ADDELLEKYFEEE
+237 ADDDLLEKYFEEE

-259 GMRKA
+259 GMRQA

-271 TVPVFTASA
+271 TVPVFALSA
-280 TENIGTIPLLEALVA
+280 TENIGTIPLMEALVA
-295 YTTAPNER
+295 YTTPPNAR

-309 GEEADVLGSPHAD
+309 DDEPDILQSGSGD
-322 DDPLVAYVFKTLNDR
+322 GDPLVAYVFKTLNDR

-351 ISSDGRYTNSNSGAD
+351 ISSDGRYTNTSSEAN

-381 PINTLHAGDIGVVA
+381 PVKTLHAGDIGVVA
-395 KLTETK
+395 KLTDTK

-407 DADSNVRVVA
+407 DSDANIRVAA

-424 YMLAVAPRGQADSA
+424 YMLAVNPRTQADSA

-475 DVTLKRAEAL
+475 EVTLRRAEAL
-485 GVGIDTDMPKV
+485 GVGIDTDVPKV

-525 DLKIEPTIE
+525 DLRIESSPE
-534 GFEFE
+534 NFEFE

-559 RAVLPDGVIAG
+559 RAVLGDGVIAG
-570 FPVERVKVNV
+570 FPVERVKVIV
-580 FDGKEHPVDSK
+580 VDGKEHPVDSK

-602 FREAFRK
+602 FRAAFRK

-616 PIMDVKITVPE
+616 PIMDVRITVPDT
-627 SMMGDIMSDLN
+627 MMGDIMSDLN

-648 TIGIKSVVT
+648 TIGIRSIVT

-684 DFNRYDRVPSYV
+684 DFNRYDRVPTYV
-696 QDDIIAEV
+696 QYEIVAEV
-704 KAEAA
+704 EAA
-709 Q
+709 AE

>member
-1 MSRYLSGFGSQ
+1 M
-12 IKACVGD
+12 KA
-19 EIAMKEYQTE
+19 YQTE

-41 CGKTSLVEAFLHSTG
+41 CGKTSLVEALLYSTG
-56 ATSRMGHISESNM
+56 ATTRMGHISEKNM
-69 VSDWDDEEKERGLS
+69 ISDWDDEERERGLS
-83 LSTSLVPV
+83 LSTTLAPV
-91 EFNDIKI
+91 EFNDVKI
-98 NVLDTPGFT
+98 NILDTPGFT

-113 KNAILAA
+113 KNSILVA
-120 DSVIVVVDAVAGVE
+120 DSVVVVVDAVSGVE

-142 YARISEQPII
+142 YARVTEQPVI
-152 VVINKMDRDNANYEV
+152 VVINKMDRENADFEQ
-167 VLDQLRSQFD
+167 VLEQLRSQFE
-177 DYKFIPI
+177 DYKFIPV
-184 MLPVGQQADF
+184 MLPIGAEADF
-194 EGVANALTQKAYLG
+194 KGVGNALTQKAYYEEG
-208 AGADRSDLPDA
+208 SSPADLPA
-219 YADALEE
+219 EYADALEE
-226 AHMELMEAAAE
+226 ANMELMEAAAE

-250 TLSFDEIRD
+250 TLSFDEIRE

-271 TVPVFTASA
+271 TVPVFATSA
-280 TENIGTIPLLEALVA
+280 TENIGAVPLLEALVA
-295 YTTAPNER
+295 YASSPAER

-309 GEEADVLGSPHAD
+309 GDDPDVLQPPQSD
-322 DDPLVAYVFKTLNDR
+322 DDPLAAYVFKTLNDR
-337 FVGTLNYFRIFSGT
+337 FVGTLNYFRIFSGA
-351 ISSDGRYTNSNSGAD
+351 ISSDGRNLNGNSGTV

-381 PINTLHAGDIGVVA
+381 PVDKLHAGDIGVVA
-395 KLTETK
+395 KLTNTK

-407 DADSNVRVVA
+407 DSDDGIRVA
-417 PDFPAPL
+417 KPDFPAPL
-424 YMLAVAPRGQADSA
+424 YMLAVTPRAQADSA

-447 CDADPTL
+447 CDSDPTL

-475 DVTLKRAEAL
+475 EVTLKRAESL
-485 GVGIDTDMPKV
+485 GVNIDTHMPKV
-496 PYRETITGNAESSY
+496 PYRETITSNAESSY

-525 DLKIEPTIE
+525 DLKVEPTPE

-539 SSVFGGAISQQFVSS
+539 SSIFGGAISQQFVAS

-570 FPVERVKVNV
+570 YPVERVKVNI

-602 FREAFRK
+602 FRDAFRK

-616 PIMDVKITVPE
+616 PIMDVRITVPE
-627 SMMGDIMSDLN
+627 TMMGDVMSDLN

-648 TIGIKSVVT
+648 TIGFKSVVT

-675 TGGRGIYTM
+675 SGGRGIYTM
-684 DFNRYDRVPSYV
+684 DFNRYDRVPAYV
-696 QDDIIAEV
+696 QDEIIAEV
-704 KAEAA
+704 AAAAA

>member
-1 MSRYLSGFGSQ
+1 MN
-12 IKACVGD
+12 
-19 EIAMKEYQTE
+19 EYQTGD
-29 NIRNVALVGHQS
+29 IRNVALVGHQS
-41 CGKTSLVEAFLHSTG
+41 CGKTSLVEALLYSTG
-56 ATSRMGHISESNM
+56 ATTRMGHISESNM

-83 LSTSLVPV
+83 LSTSLAPI
-91 EFNDIKI
+91 EFNDVKI

-120 DSVIVVVDAVAGVE
+120 DAVIVVVDAVAGVE

-142 YARISEQPII
+142 YARICEQPII
-152 VVINKMDRDNANYEV
+152 AVINKMDRENADYEG
-167 VLDQLRSQFD
+167 VLDQLRVQFD
-177 DYKFIPI
+177 DYKFIPVI
-184 MLPVGQQADF
+184 LPLGQQADF
-194 EGVANALTQKAYLG
+194 RGVANALTQKAYLG
-208 AGADRSDLPDA
+208 AGAERSDLPDE
-219 YADALEE
+219 YADSLEE
-226 AHMELMEAAAE
+226 ANMELMEAAAE

-250 TLSFDEIRD
+250 TLSFDEIRE

-271 TVPVFTASA
+271 TVPVFTMSA

-295 YTTAPNER
+295 YTTPPSER
-303 RVNIMR
+303 RVNIAR
-309 GEEADVLGSPHAD
+309 GEEAEILPAPHAD
-322 DDPLVAYVFKTLNDR
+322 GDPLAAYVFKTLNDR
-337 FVGTLNYFRIFSGT
+337 FVGTLNYIRIFSGA
-351 ISSDGRYTNSNSGAD
+351 ISSDGRYTNANSGED

-381 PINTLHAGDIGVVA
+381 PVKILHAGDIGVVA
-395 KLTETK
+395 KLANTK

-407 DADSNVRVVA
+407 DDDSNLRVIA

-424 YMLAVAPRGQADSA
+424 YMLAVNPRTQADSA
-438 KMGPTLSNL
+438 KMGPTLSSL

-475 DVTLKRAEAL
+475 DVTLKRAESL

-496 PYRETITGNAESSY
+496 PYRETITSNAESSY

-525 DLKIEPTIE
+525 DLKVEPAPE

-539 SSVFGGAISQQFVSS
+539 SSVFGGAISQQFVAS

-570 FPVERVKVNV
+570 YPVERLKVNV

-616 PIMDVKITVPE
+616 PIMDVNITVPE
-627 SMMGDIMSDLN
+627 SMMGDIMGDLN

-684 DFNRYDRVPSYV
+684 DFNRYDRVPTHI
-696 QDDIIAEV
+696 QDEIIREV
-704 KAEAA
+704 ELEAA